1 MRADAVEVDVRRLV
15 DVEALRQVD
24 VDAEEL
30 GFAGGGAFG
39 GGEGLRFE
47 G

>member
-1 MRADAVEVDVRRLV
+1 VRADAVEVDVCGLV
-15 DVEALRQVD
+15 DVEALREVD

-30 GFAGGGAFG
+30 GFTAGGAFG
-39 GGEGLRFE
+39 RGEGLRFE